1 MTRFVKLLAVGLAL
15 VVGAVAALFGALVAG
30 AILVAAGVLALL
42 GRGRFK
48 VNLSSGR
55 AANGGTSG
63 RLTPPPGGDVI
74 DVEARR
80 VEPPR
85 RELT

>member
-30 AILVAAGVLALL
+30 AILITAGLLALV
-42 GRGRFK
+42 GGKRFK
-48 VNLSSGR
+48 VNMSARPAPG
-55 AANGGTSG
+55 AGGPRG
-63 RLTPPPGGDVI
+63 PGAGGDVI
-74 DVEARR
+74 DVEARK
-80 VEPPR
+80 VEPAP